1 MTDQHNPAVFLS
13 YTRFDDEYDQ
23 GALSHLREQLGRA
36 LRFAAGS
43 TIDIFQDTEHIK
55 LGQSIHTRI
64 AQSLGA
70 AMVFIPILTP
80 SYITSTWCRTEL
92 ERFLQR
98 EQHLGRAD
106 LIIPIYYQTVRGLE
120 EARASAHAT
129 QAAADPLVRVLA
141 PRLAAD
147 WRDLRALAL
156 DSREVRIAVERIAGR
171 IIEVLEE
178 LQAAPPPPAIPAE
191 QLVAPP
197 GTSGNA
203 SERTSEQR
211 SGVFVGDQARIYGPV
226 VGSSSGQITTSYQI
240 SPDDRP
246 APEQRSD
253 PADSTPE

>member
-1 MTDQHNPAVFLS
+1 
-13 YTRFDDEYDQ
+13 
-23 GALSHLREQLGRA
+23 
-36 LRFAAGS
+36 
-43 TIDIFQDTEHIK
+43 
-55 LGQSIHTRI
+55 
-64 AQSLGA
+64 
-70 AMVFIPILTP
+70 MVFIPILTP